1 MVDVCISTVK
11 ISCINSIMKSGATH
25 YIDTNYLSF
34 IYYTKSNPVHH
45 FRVVN
50 NILSLILDNSYTL
63 VNMGVEVIEKRVS

>member
-1 MVDVCISTVK
+1 
-11 ISCINSIMKSGATH
+11 MKSGATH
-25 YIDTNYLSF
+25 DIDTNYLSF

-63 VNMGVEVIEKRVS
+63 VNMGVEVIEQRVSRTFRISMRVPLQPTP